1 MSRLKDIGI
10 KVLTPEPPDRGG
22 YAHAIL
28 AELQAMVERLLTLG
42 QEDSID
48 LRGLPMGPGD
58 YDRLKEILGQ
68 GEVAATVQAMGPTH
82 IYETAYPGIWWVTHH
97 NMDEEVVADLIE
109 VTLQPQ
115 ILKSHAE
122 DIREGLERLQERL
135 KELRGAHD

>member
-58 YDRLKEILGQ
+58 YDRLREILGQ
-68 GEVAATVQAMGPTH
+68 GEVVATIQAMGPTH
-82 IYETAYPGIWWVTHH
+82 IYETAYPGIWWVTHR
-97 NMDEEVVADLIE
+97 NMDEEVVAELIE
-109 VTLQPQ
+109 VALQPQ
-115 ILKSHAE
+115 ILKSHGE

-135 KELRGAHD
+135 KELRGGA